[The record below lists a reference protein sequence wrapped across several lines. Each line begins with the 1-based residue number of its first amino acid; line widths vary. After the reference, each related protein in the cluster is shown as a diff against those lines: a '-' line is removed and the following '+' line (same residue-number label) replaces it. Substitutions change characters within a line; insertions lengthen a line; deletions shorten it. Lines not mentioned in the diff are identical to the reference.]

1 MRMHKRLAL
10 IIIGC
15 LILAVLTAFTANPLE
30 SLKRDYS
37 NKTEKEVI
45 SELCMKPISDIT
57 DEINTISS
65 NGADLS
71 DITIQASVLAKRA
84 NEIPDD
90 TLVSI
95 IKDNKNSQNLRVTM
109 LQLGKHKK
117 SFSSNEGKKI
127 LIDLLKDNKE
137 EFAVKQNAIWALP
150 DDDPLT
156 VEVLTEISKQE
167 NDGVLAFQ
175 AIRKLNLIKPN
186 LAIDLSNDILADYHN
201 QQTEKVRAAIK
212 VKAKQFSN
220 EIKEI
225 SKEKNQ
231 FTQMCFDIFNTSDDQ
246 IMKDTVI
253 FAVSE
258 LKDEAAITNI
268 VRNEKID
275 RPVKAYCIDQ
285 NYSTLLRMIKNNPT
299 DKNIETV
306 IQAMNIY
313 PIKDLLSPLKE
324 AIDKS
329 DSKNNFSKLV
339 EQEANP
345 VNEKWLD

>member
-1 MRMHKRLAL
+1 MRKHKRLAL
-10 IIIGC
+10 IAIGC
-15 LILAVLTAFTANPLE
+15 LILAVLTGFTVNPVE
-30 SLKRDYS
+30 SLKTNYL

-45 SELCMKPISDIT
+45 SELSKKPISDIT

-65 NGADLS
+65 FGADLS

-84 NEIPDD
+84 DEIDDD

-137 EFAVKQNAIWALP
+137 EFAIKQNAIWALP

-156 VEVLTEISKQE
+156 IEVLTEISKQE
-167 NDGVLAFQ
+167 SDGALAFQ

-220 EIKEI
+220 EKEI

-258 LKDEAAITNI
+258 LKDEATITNI

-299 DKNIETV
+299 DENIETV